1 MKENERTTVRHT
13 KESGYVQLRI
23 GHAEYRCSCRT
34 SKAHQSRPWEQMAAQ
49 QGDQPTEH
57 AAAAMKDAQLGKQP
71 PLLVQL
77 AVLTALP
84 ARTA

>member
-1 MKENERTTVRHT
+1 MWKRSTTNF
-13 KESGYVQLRI
+13 SIRI
-23 GHAEYRCSCRT
+23 GYAEYKCLCPIL
-34 SKAHQSRPWEQMAAQ
+34 KEHQSRPWEQMAAQ
-49 QGDQPTEH
+49 RGDQPTEH
-57 AAAAMKDAQLGKQP
+57 AAAAVKDAQLGKQP